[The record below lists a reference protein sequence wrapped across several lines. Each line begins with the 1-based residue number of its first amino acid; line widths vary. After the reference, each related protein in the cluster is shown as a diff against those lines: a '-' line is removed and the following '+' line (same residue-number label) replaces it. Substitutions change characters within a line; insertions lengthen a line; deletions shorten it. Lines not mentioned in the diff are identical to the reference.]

1 MNLQEALNWRYAT
14 KRMNGQKIEAA
25 KADRIIESIR
35 LSASSLGLQ
44 PYHIFV
50 IEDKALL
57 TKIHENACKQPQM
70 MEASHVVV
78 FAAWNDFSDSK
89 VDAYMQQIAEER
101 NVPLESLKGFE
112 DNIKGMI
119 KSRTAESN
127 TTWAAKQTYIA
138 LGFGLVA
145 AALEEVDATP
155 MEGFNPPA
163 LDEILGLK
171 EKGLQSTLILSLGY
185 RDEANDYL
193 VKAKKIRRKKED
205 LITTL

>member
-1 MNLQEALNWRYAT
+1 MNLHEALNWRYAT

-57 TKIHENACKQPQM
+57 TKIHENACKQPQIL
-70 MEASHVVV
+70 EASHVVV
-78 FAAWNDFSDSK
+78 FAAWADFSDSK
-89 VDAYMQQIAEER
+89 MDAYMQQIAAER

-112 DNIKGMI
+112 DNIKGML
-119 KSRTAESN
+119 KSKSVADN

-145 AALEEVDATP
+145 AALEQVDATP
-155 MEGFNPPA
+155 MEGFNPAA
-163 LDEILGLK
+163 LDEVLSLK
-171 EKGLQSTLILSLGY
+171 EKGLQSTVILSLGY

-193 VKAKKIRRKKED
+193 AKAKKIRRKKED
-205 LITTL
+205 LITSL

>member
-1 MNLQEALNWRYAT
+1 MNLHEALNWRYAT
-14 KRMNGQKIEAA
+14 KRMSGQKIESA

-57 TKIHENACKQPQM
+57 AKIHENACKQPQIL
-70 MEASHVVV
+70 EASHVVV

-89 VDAYMQQIAEER
+89 VDAYMQQIAAER

-112 DNIKGMI
+112 DNIKGLI
-119 KSRTAESN
+119 KSRSTADN
-127 TTWAAKQTYIA
+127 TTWASKQTYIA

-145 AALEEVDATP
+145 AAIEQVDATP
-155 MEGFNPPA
+155 MEGFNPAA
-163 LDEILGLK
+163 LDEILGIK
-171 EKGLQSTLILSLGY
+171 EKGLQSTVILALGY

-193 VKAKKIRRKKED
+193 AKAKKIRRKKED

>member
-1 MNLQEALNWRYAT
+1 MNLHEALNWRYAT

-57 TKIHENACKQPQM
+57 TKIHENACKQPQIL
-70 MEASHVVV
+70 EASHVVV
-78 FAAWNDFSDSK
+78 FAAWADFSDSK
-89 VDAYMQQIAEER
+89 MDAYMQQIAAER

-112 DNIKGMI
+112 DNIKGML
-119 KSRTAESN
+119 KSKSVADN

-145 AALEEVDATP
+145 AALEQIDATP
-155 MEGFNPPA
+155 MEGFNPAA
-163 LDEILGLK
+163 LDEVLGLK
-171 EKGLQSTLILSLGY
+171 EKGLQSTVILSLGY

-193 VKAKKIRRKKED
+193 AKAKKIRRKKED
-205 LITTL
+205 LITSL

>member
-1 MNLQEALNWRYAT
+1 
-14 KRMNGQKIEAA
+14 MNGQKIESA

-57 TKIHENACKQPQM
+57 TKIHENACKQPQIL
-70 MEASHVVV
+70 EASHVVV
-78 FAAWNDFSDSK
+78 FAAWADFSDSK
-89 VDAYMQQIAEER
+89 VDAYMQQIAAER

-112 DNIKGMI
+112 DNIKGML
-119 KSRTAESN
+119 KSKSVADN

-145 AALEEVDATP
+145 AALEQIDATP
-155 MEGFNPPA
+155 MEGFNPAA
-163 LDEILGLK
+163 LRRSPRLK
-171 EKGLQSTLILSLGY
+171 RERLTKYCNTVIRLSG
-185 RDEANDYL
+185 
-193 VKAKKIRRKKED
+193 
-205 LITTL
+205 

>member
-1 MNLQEALNWRYAT
+1 MNLHEALHWRYAT
-14 KRMNGQKIEAA
+14 KRMNGQKIESA
-25 KADRIIESIR
+25 KADRIIEAIR

-70 MEASHVVV
+70 LEASHVVV
-78 FAAWNDFSDSK
+78 FAAWTDFSDSK
-89 VDAYMQQIAEER
+89 VEAYMQQIAAER
-101 NVPLESLKGFE
+101 NAPIESLKGFE
-112 DNIKGMI
+112 DNIKGLI
-119 KSRTAESN
+119 KSRSTEDN

-145 AALEEVDATP
+145 AAIEQVDATP
-155 MEGFNPPA
+155 MEGFNPAA
-163 LDEILGLK
+163 LDEVLGLK
-171 EKGLQSTLILSLGY
+171 EKGLQSTVILSLGY

-193 VKAKKIRRKKED
+193 AKAKKIRRKKED
-205 LITTL
+205 LITSL